1 MDMREHTRANGRYER
16 TEAGTLTLDWGSN
29 GGDYNALDFS
39 YVLKGK
45 MGNLFK
51 IYGQVRRNPD
61 GRTYDTYDIKAG
73 NRRIKTEKNSTVSRA
88 IREHIRVV
96 SGVEVFKLDVKLPL
110 APDSIKE
117 ELSKVILGAI
127 KRWDYLWRGDSKFWS
142 EREKEGARVVFS
154 NVWPCDKFFCEPLD
168 REGAYIPIGILN
180 VDVRENRNLYRL
192 WRESCVAM
200 ARKE

>member
-1 MDMREHTRANGRYER
+1 MREHTRTNGRYER

-29 GGDYNALDFS
+29 GADYKTLDFS

-73 NRRIKTEKNSTVSRA
+73 NRRIKTEKSSTVGMA
-88 IREHIRVV
+88 IREHIKVV
-96 SGVEVFKLDVKLPL
+96 SGVEVFKLDVKLPI

-117 ELSKVILGAI
+117 ELGKVIHSAI
-127 KRWDYLWRGDSKFWS
+127 KQWDFLWRGESKFWS
-142 EREKEGARVVFS
+142 EEDKESVRVAFS
-154 NVWPCDKFFCEPLD
+154 NVWPCDMFFCEPLD
-168 REGAYIPIGILN
+168 REDEYVPIGILN
-180 VDVRENRNLYRL
+180 VDVRNNRNLYKM
-192 WRESCVAM
+192 WRETCVAVS
-200 ARKE
+200 RKE